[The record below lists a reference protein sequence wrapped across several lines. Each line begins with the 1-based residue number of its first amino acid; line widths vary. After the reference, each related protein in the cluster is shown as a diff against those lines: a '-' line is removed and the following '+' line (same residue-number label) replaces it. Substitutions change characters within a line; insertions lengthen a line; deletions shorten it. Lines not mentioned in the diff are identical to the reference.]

1 VDPYISN
8 KKGDMHQWRVWRWDT
23 EDWKRCT
30 MKSKTHHA
38 TNRRITYEL
47 TLYIKGRVIMGPK
60 NP

>member
-1 VDPYISN
+1 
-8 KKGDMHQWRVWRWDT
+8 
-23 EDWKRCT
+23 

-60 NP
+60 KTVRSESKPLYVDVCTLRL